1 MRTGLGRPAGISRR
15 GALGL
20 TLAAGAAIALPAARP
35 ARAHATPFR
44 FKAGEAE
51 ITVLS
56 DGGLEL
62 PSSFVLPGRELAE
75 IDAAYRAA
83 GQSFSGFRSEVN
95 VALVR
100 TGPSLVLVDTGAGP
114 DFMPSLGKFAEHLET
129 AGVKPGDITHVV
141 FTHAHA
147 DHLWGVIDPLG
158 GDTLFE
164 KALHLMTAPERDFWL
179 ADGIEHRVPAPMQ
192 GMAAGTQRRLRS
204 IAPRIETLRPGTE
217 IVPGLTAIDTSG
229 HTPGH
234 ISILVGTGTD
244 GVLISGD
251 ALTQDVISF
260 ARPAWRWGA
269 DLDGDKAAATRRRLL
284 DQLATDRLRLLGYH
298 LPWPGLG
305 HVERKEG
312 AFRFAPA

>member
-1 MRTGLGRPAGISRR
+1 MRTGPGRPAGISRR

-20 TLAAGAAIALPAARP
+20 TFSAGALLSVPAAHP
-35 ARAHATPFR
+35 ARGQAAPFR
-44 FKAGEAE
+44 FKAGEAG

-62 PSSFVLPGRELAE
+62 PPSFVLPGREQAE
-75 IDAAYRAA
+75 IDAVYRAA
-83 GQSFSGFRSEVN
+83 GESFSGFRSEVN
-95 VALVR
+95 VSLVR
-100 TGPSLVLVDTGAGP
+100 TGDALVLIDTGAGR
-114 DFMPSLGKFAEHLET
+114 DFMPGLGKLAERLDA
-129 AGVKPGDITHVV
+129 AGVKPDDITHVI

-164 KALHLMTAPERDFWL
+164 KAVHLMTAPERDFWL
-179 ADGIEHRVPAPMQ
+179 AEGVESRVPAVMQ
-192 GMAAGTQRRLRS
+192 GMAAGTHRRLRS
-204 IAPRIETLRPGTE
+204 LAARIETLRPGAE
-217 IVPGLTAIDTSG
+217 VVPGLAIIDTSG

-234 ISILVGTGTD
+234 VSVMVGTGTD

-251 ALTQDVISF
+251 ALTQAVISF
-260 ARPAWRWGA
+260 SRPDWRWGA
-269 DLDGDKAAATRRRLL
+269 DLDGEKAAATRRRLL

-305 HVERKEG
+305 RVERNE
-312 AFRFAPA
+312 ATFRFAPG